1 MPKTG
6 ALIGHGYTADVYE
19 YGEGRILK
27 LYRDGIP
34 EIACERELDV
44 TKAVYEKFGI
54 APKTYERIRLNGQ
67 NGIVYERIL
76 GENMMDAMFN
86 HIWNMRHYSQKLA
99 QYHYAIQKTVDFPLP
114 RVKQKLRDD
123 ITAAKELNDEEKA
136 KLFNYLSALPD
147 GNALCHFDFHPGN
160 ILLRGGQPV
169 IIDWMT
175 GSMGDPLADVART
188 VILLK
193 FGDAPVRSRIIKSL
207 IVRFKKSLYTQ
218 YLKEYLKISGAR
230 AEDIQKWELPV
241 AAARLREWISEDEKR
256 RLLEYIH
263 TIL

>member
-1 MPKTG
+1 MSEIG
-6 ALIGHGYTADVYE
+6 ALIGRGYTADVYE

-34 EIACERELDV
+34 EIACVRELDV

-54 APKTYERIRLNGQ
+54 APKTYERIQFNGQ
-67 NGIVYERIL
+67 NGIVYERII
-76 GENMMDAMFN
+76 GENMMDAMLN
-86 HIWNMRHYSQKLA
+86 HFWKMSHYCKKLA
-99 QYHYAIQKTVDFPLP
+99 QYHYDIQKTVDFPLP
-114 RVKQKLRDD
+114 TVKEKLRQD
-123 ITAAKELNDEEKA
+123 IMAVKELNDEEKA
-136 KLFNYLSALPD
+136 KLFNYLSSLPGGD
-147 GNALCHFDFHPGN
+147 KLCHFDFHPGN

-188 VILLK
+188 IILLK
-193 FGDAPVRSRIIKSL
+193 FGDVPVRSRIIKSL
-207 IVRFKKSLYTQ
+207 TVRFKKSLYTQ

-230 AEDIQKWELPV
+230 AEDIKRWELPV
-241 AAARLREWISEDEKR
+241 AAARLREWIPEDEKR